1 MRPVMLD
8 LFCCA
13 GGAGEGCQR
22 AGFDVVG
29 VDVEEQ
35 PRYPGRFIRAD
46 VFAFLE
52 SSEGVELVNGAAAFH
67 ASPPCQGYTTM
78 SVKHRGRA
86 TVADERP
93 RDIART
99 RDALVKA
106 ARGRP
111 WVLENVAGAARE
123 LRRPLL
129 LSGGMFG
136 LRVHRPRLFEVGNAS
151 VPPLPRARAPRDA
164 VGVYGTRPDGR
175 RLWTRSDGSELRCV
189 ASVEEGRAAMGIARP
204 LEWREVAEAI
214 PPAFTE
220 YVGRHL
226 LHALPAMWPESWNDT
241 PF

>member
-1 MRPVMLD
+1 MTLLLD

-13 GGAGEGCQR
+13 GGAGEGYQR
-22 AGFDVVG
+22 AGFEVVG
-29 VDVEEQ
+29 VDVVEQ

-46 VFAFLE
+46 VFAFLA
-52 SSEGVELVNGAAAFH
+52 SSDPLIDEAVAFH

-78 SVKHRGRA
+78 SAKHRGRA
-86 TVADERP
+86 TVADERS
-93 RDIART
+93 RDIGRT
-99 RDALVKA
+99 RDALVEVA
-106 ARGRP
+106 DGRP
-111 WVLENVAGAARE
+111 WVMENVAGAARE
-123 LRRPLL
+123 MRAPLL

-175 RLWTRSDGSELRCV
+175 RLWTRRDGTELRCV
-189 ASVEEGRAAMGIARP
+189 ASVEEGRAAMGITRP

-220 YVGRHL
+220 YIGHHL
-226 LHALPAMWPESWNDT
+226 LSAVVPRGVTGDR
-241 PF
+241 